1 MYEVKFSSQAS
12 KYFKKLKNKHLKQTF
27 LEAINEIANDPHIGT
42 MKQGD
47 LAGIYGL
54 DVRYDGV
61 NYEVAY
67 MIEEVEGKTVV
78 IVLAGMRENFYEQL
92 KRLVN

>member
-27 LEAINEIANDPHIGT
+27 LEAINEIANDPYIGT

-47 LAGIYGL
+47 LA
-54 DVRYDGV
+54 V
-61 NYEVAY
+61 Y
-67 MIEEVEGKTVV
+67 MV
-78 IVLAGMRENFYEQL
+78 
-92 KRLVN
+92 

>member
-12 KYFKKLKNKHLKQTF
+12 KYFKKLKNKHLKKTF
-27 LEAINEIANDPHIGT
+27 LQAINEIASNPYIGT

-67 MIEEVEGKTVV
+67 MIEEVEGKWVV
-78 IVLAGMRENFYEQL
+78 VVLAGTRENFYEQL